1 MSVLIRDMEMPKS
14 CSECQFLEVH
24 NLPPYYDD
32 EFECEITYQNMSYEE
47 YKTRYVNCP
56 LVEVFR
62 TGDGLYDTYTP
73 PDKETAKHV
82 TEVIRKSSERMGL
95 EE

>member
-1 MSVLIRDMEMPKS
+1 MSVIVRGMKMPKS
-14 CSECQFLEVH
+14 CSECPFLEVY
-24 NLPPYYDD
+24 NLPPDYDD
-32 EFECEITYQNMSYEE
+32 EFTCEITFQSMSYEE
-47 YKTRYVNCP
+47 YKTRDVNCP
-56 LVEVFR
+56 LIEVFR

-82 TEVIRKSSERMGL
+82 TEVFRKSTERMEA